1 MCLFLYREF
10 GSWFQFLVLGNMDT
24 IHMLVE
30 KKKKALMHL
39 CEEFSR
45 MHT

>member
-1 MCLFLYREF
+1 MWLFLHKEF

-24 IHMLVE
+24 IHMLV
-30 KKKKALMHL
+30 KKKVLMHT

-45 MHT
+45 IHS